1 MNTRSLTNY
10 LEKLNKFYDF
20 AIQEQIPDIN
30 KLEQEQ
36 IDQFSE
42 QEKGKPNF
50 GFVYRTINLCRQVTF
65 VQASEILWD
74 ANIWYL
80 ERFQFADSRKNPA
93 RSIKTISFI
102 EILHKENRH
111 LCQRY
116 MKYCLG
122 ITHLAVKNIAAEYTI
137 LKNFLIWLQQE
148 KAISVKNADS
158 NIMEKYFRL
167 LDSKNIKE
175 GTIKN

>member
-1 MNTRSLTNY
+1 
-10 LEKLNKFYDF
+10 
-20 AIQEQIPDIN
+20 
-30 KLEQEQ
+30 
-36 IDQFSE
+36 
-42 QEKGKPNF
+42 
-50 GFVYRTINLCRQVTF
+50 
-65 VQASEILWD
+65 
-74 ANIWYL
+74 
-80 ERFQFADSRKNPA
+80 
-93 RSIKTISFI
+93 
-102 EILHKENRH
+102 
-111 LCQRY
+111 

-175 GTIKN
+175 GNRHWALRKSR

>member
-1 MNTRSLTNY
+1 
-10 LEKLNKFYDF
+10 
-20 AIQEQIPDIN
+20 
-30 KLEQEQ
+30 
-36 IDQFSE
+36 
-42 QEKGKPNF
+42 
-50 GFVYRTINLCRQVTF
+50 
-65 VQASEILWD
+65 
-74 ANIWYL
+74 
-80 ERFQFADSRKNPA
+80 
-93 RSIKTISFI
+93 
-102 EILHKENRH
+102 
-111 LCQRY
+111 

-175 GTIKN
+175 GTFNNMLQAITHFFDYLKVQDIIQKVPYHVDII